1 VGITGAPNAGKSSL
15 LNKLLGKE
23 RSIVSHK
30 RKTTRDVLT
39 ALCTL
44 AHCRCVLFDCAGLT
58 PSLVARCSSHGS
70 RATGDG
76 PRDVLDELAQQ
87 AAIEALRNST
97 VVVFCVDIS
106 KADWSEDIS
115 IRELIYS
122 SCVERDAYCVKEN
135 TQYAI
140 RNTKLIPVAT
150 KCDLLSEQVL
160 SNRLAELNELF
171 DADFLAISVET
182 GDSIKLLR
190 EKIDNKIIEITL
202 GSLSRETQYAIRD
215 TKYEIALT
223 ARHKQAVTEAI
234 ENVSESISELR
245 AGNDEVAAM
254 MLRAAYQAISGI
266 ESAAGG
272 HVDEQILEQIFS
284 RFCIGK

>member
-1 VGITGAPNAGKSSL
+1 VGIAGDPNAGKSSL
-15 LNKLLGKE
+15 LNKLLSKE

-44 AHCRCVLFDCAGLT
+44 EHCRCVLFDCAGLLRR
-58 PSLVARCSSHGS
+58 PENI
-70 RATGDG
+70 
-76 PRDVLDELAQQ
+76 LDELAQQ
-87 AAIEALRNST
+87 AAIEALRNSA

-115 IRELIYS
+115 IRELI
-122 SCVERDAYCVKEN
+122 KPK
-135 TQYAI
+135 I
-140 RNTKLIPVAT
+140 LIPAAT
-150 KCDLLSEQVL
+150 KCDLLSKQVL

-171 DADFLAISVET
+171 GIELLVTSTET
-182 GDSIKLLR
+182 GTGLELLR
-190 EKIDNKIIEITL
+190 ETIDRKIIELEPGFGIPF
-202 GSLSRETQYAIRD
+202 SESVQSSV
-215 TKYEIALT
+215 ALT
-223 ARHKQAVTEAI
+223 ARHKQVITEAI

-245 AGNDEVAAM
+245 AGNDEVTAM

-266 ESAAGG
+266 ESATGG